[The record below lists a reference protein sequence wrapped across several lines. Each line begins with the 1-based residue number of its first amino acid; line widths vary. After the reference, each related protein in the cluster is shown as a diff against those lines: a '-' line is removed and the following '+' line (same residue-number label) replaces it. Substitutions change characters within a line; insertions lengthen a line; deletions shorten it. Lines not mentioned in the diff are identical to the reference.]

1 MTKRTTGWLSGR
13 RADEIA
19 QSVESAIRDEQ
30 LAPGDA
36 LPTVRAAARMLRVS
50 PATVASAYRRLR
62 ERGLL
67 VTRGRLG
74 TAVSSRPPIHG
85 AAALLDAPP
94 PHVRDLAAGNPD
106 PARLPPL
113 GPALRSLDPE
123 PRLYGQGL
131 VDPELLRVARRQLAR
146 DGVPNGAVGVVS
158 GALDGIERVLLA
170 HLRPGDRI
178 AVEDPCWNGV
188 LALVQALGLRPVG
201 VACDERGLRP
211 DALEA
216 AFRNGV
222 EACIA
227 TPRAQ
232 NPTGAMFDSARAAE
246 LEKVLGRFPRALWIE
261 DDHAG
266 AVAGVPLYSL
276 CDASRARFAYV
287 RSVSKTLGPDL
298 RLGVL
303 SADPETLARVEG
315 RQLIGMRWVSH
326 VLQALVAALWRQKG
340 MQARL
345 REAARSYTRRRRAL
359 LAELADRG
367 IPATGASGLNVWI
380 PVPEEARIVAGL
392 LEAGFAVAPGERF
405 RLRTPPAI
413 RVTTSSLEPDEA
425 AAFASALAD
434 LLEPAGRTTA
444 A

>member
-1 MTKRTTGWLSGR
+1 MAEHITAWLRGR
-13 RADEIA
+13 RAVEIVE
-19 QSVESAIRDEQ
+19 SVESAIREER
-30 LAPGDA
+30 LAPGDP
-36 LPTVRAAARMLRVS
+36 LPTVRAAARKLRVS

-62 ERGLL
+62 ESGIL

-85 AAALLDAPP
+85 GAALLDALP

-106 PARLPPL
+106 PAWLPRL
-113 GPALRSLDPE
+113 GPALRTLDPE

-131 VDPELLRVARRQLAR
+131 VDPELLRLARRQLAR
-146 DGVPNGAVGVVS
+146 DGVPNEAVGVVS

-201 VACDERGLRP
+201 VECDERGLRP
-211 DALEA
+211 GALEA
-216 AFRNGV
+216 AFRKGAA
-222 EACIA
+222 ACIA

-232 NPTGAMFDSARAAE
+232 NPTGAMVDSARAAE
-246 LEKVLGRFPRALWIE
+246 LADVLDRFPQALWIE

-266 AVAGVPLYSL
+266 AVAGVPLHSL
-276 CDASRARFAYV
+276 CNENRARYAYV

-298 RLGVL
+298 RLGLL

-326 VLQALVAALWRQKG
+326 VLQSLVVALWRQKG

-345 REAARSYTRRRRAL
+345 RGASRSYTHRRRAL
-359 LAELADRG
+359 IAELGARG
-367 IPATGASGLNVWI
+367 IEANGASGLNVWI
-380 PVPEEARIVAGL
+380 PVPEEARVVAGL
-392 LEAGFAVAPGERF
+392 LDAGFAVAPGERF
-405 RLRTPPAI
+405 RLSAPPAI
-413 RVTTSSLEPDEA
+413 RVTTSALEVDEA
-425 AAFASALAD
+425 AEFASALAG
-434 LLEPAGRTTA
+434 LLEPSGRTTA